1 MSTSSPTLL
10 GPAGVNGMTK
20 VKASRAPWWRVLRQ
34 NQLGLW
40 LSVAV
45 VVLILLVSLLA
56 PLVAPFSPTAQ
67 DLVHR
72 LAGPSGS
79 HLLGTDAY
87 GRDVLS
93 RLMYGGRSSYE
104 GVGIAVGEGL
114 VLGIPWGLA
123 AGYWP
128 RFAGS
133 VLMRIADAF
142 LAFPALVLAVA
153 ITGVLGPNLLTSMS
167 SVGIVF
173 APIFA
178 RLMRNGVLEL
188 RRREFVLSAR
198 LSGCPARVVLARH
211 ILPRAIGP
219 VVVQAAVFAGL
230 AFIIEAALS
239 FLGLGIQPPAPS
251 WGGDLADAYQ
261 YILRAPR
268 QVIAPGVLIAIVVLC
283 VYRIGDAV
291 RDRFSAIEIEKS
303 GVGEVILA

>member
-1 MSTSSPTLL
+1 MTTSSPMLL
-10 GPAGVNGMTK
+10 DPVNLNGTAN
-20 VKASRAPWWRVLRQ
+20 VEAAPTSRFHVWRQ
-34 NQLGLW
+34 HQLGLW
-40 LSVAV
+40 FALGV
-45 VVLILLVSLLA
+45 VGVILLVSLLA
-56 PLVAPFSPTAQ
+56 PLVAPYSPTAQ
-67 DLVHR
+67 DLTHR
-72 LAGPSGS
+72 LSGPSGT

-93 RLMYGGRSSYE
+93 RLIYGGRSSFA
-104 GVGIAVGEGL
+104 GVGIAVREGL
-114 VLGIPWGLA
+114 VLGVPWGLA

-128 RFAGS
+128 KFAGS
-133 VLMRIADAF
+133 LLMRIADAF

-173 APIFA
+173 APILA
-178 RLMRNGVLEL
+178 RLTRNGVLEL

-198 LSGCPARVVLARH
+198 LSGCPARVILARH

-219 VVVQAAVFAGL
+219 VIVQATVFAGL

-291 RDRFSAIEIEKS
+291 RDRFSALEIEKS